1 MIDLVL
7 NTPTP
12 RARKALELMC
22 DLQDCLEQLQVEP
35 DNSEL
40 HWTLS
45 YLSGDMEWM
54 GSDKRLIQNYVSA
67 YGTQD
72 ERQHAEA
79 LLHSMCSKS
88 FTIY

>member
-7 NTPTP
+7 NASTP
-12 RARKALELMC
+12 RARKALELMS
-22 DLQDCLEQLQVEP
+22 DLQDCLEQLQVKP

-45 YLSGDMEWM
+45 YISGDMEWM
-54 GSDKRLIQNYVSA
+54 GSDKRLIQNYISA

-72 ERQHAEA
+72 EQLCAEA
-79 LLHSMCSKS
+79 LLRSMCAKS
-88 FTIY
+88 YTVD

>member
-1 MIDLVL
+1 MIDLAL
-7 NTPTP
+7 DASTP
-12 RARKALELMC
+12 RARKALALMY

-45 YLSGDMEWM
+45 YLSGEMEWM

-79 LLHSMCSKS
+79 LLRSMCAKS
-88 FTIY
+88 YVVY